1 MEEDF
6 YLYDEFEFEDENL
19 QSLILNLKD
28 CYKDKQKSFV
38 KLCETIYNIWH
49 YCKNNCWKAKNNE
62 YYNSYKLLAK
72 FGFDKKAVNRYKTC
86 FERFIMLVNNEFY
99 LKPKF
104 YYFSSSKLFELLSLS
119 EETTINA
126 IDNKL
131 ISPAMTVK
139 EIREFIKTLKDGTD
153 KAEKVLEDTS
163 TINEDD
169 IPMAFVPTQK
179 YEFSYFEG
187 KTQKQLLNMIWEVYT
202 AYQKLIKQRSKK
214 ND

>member
-1 MEEDF
+1 MEENF
-6 YLYDEFEFEDENL
+6 YLDNELEFEDENL
-19 QSLILNLKD
+19 QVLIIDLKY
-28 CYKDKQKSFV
+28 CYSDKQKYFV
-38 KLCETIYNIWH
+38 KLCEIIYNIWS
-49 YCKNNCWKAKNNE
+49 YCKNNYWKAKNNE

-72 FGFDKKAVNRYKTC
+72 FGFDKKAVSRYKTC
-86 FERFIMLVNNEFY
+86 FERFIMLSNNNEFF
-99 LKPKF
+99 LKPKY

-139 EIREFIKTLKDGTD
+139 EIREFVKTLKEGSD

-169 IPMAFVPTQK
+169 IPMAFDPTKK
-179 YEFSYFEG
+179 YEFSYYED
-187 KTQKQLLNMIWEVYT
+187 KTRNQLLNMIWELQNTV
-202 AYQKLIKQRSKK
+202 QKLISKK
-214 ND
+214 K